1 MNKVKQLLES
11 DELVVGIS
19 ELSKMTEVSPRQLRY
34 WEEKGYI
41 TSIDSKGK
49 GNRRYRLPMVLKV
62 EMIKNYLDEGYT
74 LTTAV
79 GKAAEQQNGI
89 HETKRLMKHVV
100 KGIQQVGEYFVVLHL
115 AGFSNQEQLYL
126 IRNTKNK
133 KNWFKV
139 LPQEAALTE
148 QQLVE
153 WTKSEG

>member
-1 MNKVKQLLES
+1 MNKVIQLLES
-11 DELVVGIS
+11 DELIVGIS

-41 TSIDSKGK
+41 SSIDSKGK
-49 GNRRYRLPMVLKV
+49 ENRKYRLPMVIKV
-62 EMIKNYLDEGYT
+62 EMINNYLDEGYT

-79 GKAAEQQNGI
+79 DKATEQENGI

-100 KGIQQVGEYFVVLHL
+100 KGIHQVGECFVVLHL

-139 LPQEAALTE
+139 LSQEAILTE